1 MPVYVAFLRAINVTG
16 RFVRMETLAEAF
28 RREGHADARTYI
40 NSGNVVFSSRSRDG
54 ARLGARLEAALPAH
68 LGFVSEV
75 FVRSENE
82 VRAIAGHAQG
92 LLTQAVEVNVAFLPS
107 PLTPEQHAALE
118 TLHTGFDRFEAVGR
132 EVFWLC
138 GVRQSES
145 RFSNAVL
152 ERRLR
157 VRSTLRRARMLQ
169 GLVQALP

>member
-1 MPVYVAFLRAINVTG
+1 MSVFIAFLRAINVTG

-54 ARLGARLEAALPAH
+54 TALGARLEAALPAH
-68 LGFVSEV
+68 LGFVAEV
-75 FVRSENE
+75 FVRSDSE
-82 VRAIAGHAQG
+82 VRAIAGRAQS
-92 LLTQAVEVNVAFLPS
+92 LLSEAAEVNVAFLPS
-107 PLTPEQHAALE
+107 PRSPEQQSALE
-118 TLHTGFDRFEAVGR
+118 ALHTGLDRFETVGR
-132 EVFWLC
+132 EVYWLC
-138 GVRQSES
+138 RGRQSES

-169 GLVQALP
+169 GLAQTLP